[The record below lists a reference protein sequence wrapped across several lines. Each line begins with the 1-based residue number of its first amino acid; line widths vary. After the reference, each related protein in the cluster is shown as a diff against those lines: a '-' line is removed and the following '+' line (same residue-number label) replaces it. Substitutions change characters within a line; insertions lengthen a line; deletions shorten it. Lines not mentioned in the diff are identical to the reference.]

1 MQNNTVNKGVFNFW
15 VPMPVYQYENR
26 SGYVTDILLN
36 YSYISANLSL
46 DILIKKVHWLVY
58 NIGIV
63 KL

>member
-1 MQNNTVNKGVFNFW
+1 
-15 VPMPVYQYENR
+15 MPVYQYENH

-58 NIGIV
+58 NIEIV

>member
-1 MQNNTVNKGVFNFW
+1 
-15 VPMPVYQYENR
+15 MPVYQYENR

-36 YSYISANLSL
+36 YSYILANLSL

-58 NIGIV
+58 NIEIV